1 MIGKLFKNEFKT
13 KILDKK
19 ILHIVKHGIK
29 YSLIICMFA
38 TLILVMYCEKSAP
51 QAFYV
56 GISLLKSALF
66 FMATFIICGFVF
78 DK

>member
-1 MIGKLFKNEFKT
+1 MTGKLFKNNMRI
-13 KILDKK
+13 KIMDKK
-19 ILHIVKHGIK
+19 ILHIVKFGIK
-29 YSLIICMFA
+29 YSTLICLFA

-66 FMATFIICGFVF
+66 FIATFIICGFIF